1 MCVFQE
7 GSTLYLCVFMSTKN
21 MIGGL
26 GYWFDYLYPLNI
38 WGYSRNFWRRK
49 SLMDA
54 LISCSIFWRVLF
66 FFTFLELIF
75 SGGHK
80 YKKKFHCLGAT
91 KIWFFFRYFHL
102 FHWNRY
108 WTCCQK
114 LKNTQSFFFFFFFLI
129 ISIVCF
135 FHAWIKRIKSKKTEN
150 ICFII
155 MFSTILKKS
164 HLF

>member
-1 MCVFQE
+1 
-7 GSTLYLCVFMSTKN
+7 MSTKN

-26 GYWFDYLYPLNI
+26 GYWLTIYTPLIFGGIVVTFEGGNLWWMHWLVVQYFDE
-38 WGYSRNFWRRK
+38 F
-49 SLMDA
+49 
-54 LISCSIFWRVLF
+54 CF
-66 FFTFLELIF
+66 FFTFLESIF

-91 KIWFFFRYFHL
+91 KIWFFFSVFSP

-164 HLF
+164 HLFKLSLTAHTTH